1 MRAFV
6 LPLLRTEL
14 WRAKP
19 LPSTLQGL
27 PLLGVVEAGPAAGLT
42 AAGTGTHSTLCSP
55 GLWSVARVTGV

>member
-1 MRAFV
+1 MQAFV

-19 LPSTLQGL
+19 LPSTLQVL